1 MHGHPLHERDRQD
14 VHRGEK
20 FPTHRGGRP
29 IQSSSNLTY
38 WRTGSKPSRYILS
51 LCQGERETRATT
63 SYREKSF
70 REVTTNSECSCVA
83 CQRRDRSHATTVRP
97 SIAARF
103 RSSPPQKIQTA
114 FLASYDTTFS
124 EQTYIPVVLHRPVET
139 TRVTGQVQPT
149 RPVAVFNAR
158 LVSAFPPLY
167 DVTERSADLAP
178 RLSG

>member
-63 SYREKSF
+63 SWREKSF

-97 SIAARF
+97 SIAARL
-103 RSSPPQKIQTA
+103 RSSPTQKIQTA

-124 EQTYIPVVLHRPVET
+124 EQTYIRWCCVDSLRP
-139 TRVTGQVQPT
+139 PAL
-149 RPVAVFNAR
+149 PDKFNPPARSPCSDAR
-158 LVSAFPPLY
+158 LVSALPALY
-167 DVTERSADLAP
+167 DVTE
-178 RLSG
+178 